1 MNTSIRNTN
10 LRIDS
15 LRTIPEKS
23 VKTPLFDTTPAAE
36 VSSRFGY
43 RQVIHARMG
52 GRDDAVLDRQLFGC
66 LLYATKELRIMVN
79 NTLDNVL
86 IALADP
92 TRRSIV
98 EILSDGQARSVSEI
112 TRHFGVTRQAVTKHL
127 TVLIDGGILVSER
140 HGRDRYNRLRP
151 EGFDPLREWFSH
163 YSAFWDDRLSA
174 LKQQVEQELKQ

>member
-1 MNTSIRNTN
+1 
-10 LRIDS
+10 
-15 LRTIPEKS
+15 
-23 VKTPLFDTTPAAE
+23 
-36 VSSRFGY
+36 
-43 RQVIHARMG
+43 MG
-52 GRDDAVLDRQLFGC
+52 GRDDAGLDKQLFGC
-66 LLYATKELRIMVN
+66 LLCATKELRIMT
-79 NTLDNVL
+79 NTTIDNVL

-112 TRHFGVTRQAVTKHL
+112 TRHFGMTRQAVTKHL

-151 EGFDPLREWFSH
+151 EGFDPLRQWFSH

-174 LKQQVEQELKQ
+174 LKLQVEQELKS